1 MSCACKCDRCGKF
14 YERTEEF
21 NNRKHKLC
29 ELRNSF
35 ELDLCKECYSELEEW
50 FTGCIQVR
58 DCLHCKHS
66 KNGKINSTET
76 CHECMWENQFEKD
89 ETEDIFTESKNED
102 DAENEE
108 DYLKNLDVYS
118 LEKAISG
125 ACFHGECW
133 VQCPHCG
140 EGHEISFGYPIKN
153 GHTIIKC
160 NKCGKLFKD

>member
-29 ELRNSF
+29 ELRNSL

-50 FTGCIQVR
+50 FRCIQVR

-76 CHECMWENQFEKD
+76 CHECMWENQFEKAEIGELPNCAKCD
-89 ETEDIFTESKNED
+89 NYGTRECYECRRGSLFIKED
-102 DAENEE
+102 DTEN
-108 DYLKNLDVYS
+108 
-118 LEKAISG
+118 
-125 ACFHGECW
+125 W
-133 VQCPHCG
+133 V
-140 EGHEISFGYPIKN
+140 S
-153 GHTIIKC
+153 
-160 NKCGKLFKD
+160 KLFKD